1 MRLRSKFLSLIFAMF
16 VVVGGLAVSS
26 ASAQTRNGGTTVQRP
41 IVVRTVVYRR
51 PYYNRFWRNRFYDPF
66 YDSYYSSPYLRV
78 KDQEYSLRSE
88 LAGNRRELAK
98 HLEKY
103 RADGVITA
111 KEQRELD
118 DDYKDVA
125 KSERKL
131 REFTREYGLNY

>member
-16 VVVGGLAVSS
+16 IVVGGLAVSS
-26 ASAQTRNGGTTVQRP
+26 ASAQTRSGGTSVQQP
-41 IVVRTVVYRR
+41 IVIRTVVYRR
-51 PYYNRFWRNRFYDPF
+51 SYYNRVWRSRYYDPF
-66 YDSYYSSPYLRV
+66 YDSYYYSPYLRA
-78 KDQEYSLRSE
+78 KDREYSLRQE

-111 KEQRELD
+111 KERRELD

-125 KSERKL
+125 KAERKL
-131 REFTREYGLNY
+131 RQFTSEYGLNY

>member
-16 VVVGGLAVSS
+16 VVIGGLAVSS
-26 ASAQTRNGGTTVQRP
+26 ASAQSRGSGTTAQRP

-51 PYYNRFWRNRFYDPF
+51 PYYNRYWGSRFYDPF
-66 YDSYYSSPYLRV
+66 YDSYYYSPYLRV
-78 KDQEYSLRSE
+78 KDQEYRLRSE
-88 LAGNRRELAK
+88 LAGNRRELQK

-111 KEQRELD
+111 KERRELD

-125 KSERKL
+125 NSERKL
-131 REFTREYGLNY
+131 RAFSREYGLNY

>member
-1 MRLRSKFLSLIFAMF
+1 MRLKSRFLSLMFAIFF
-16 VVVGGLAVSS
+16 VAGGIAVGS
-26 ASAQTRNGGTTVQRP
+26 ASAQTSGGTSAQKP
-41 IVVRTVVYRR
+41 IVIRTVVYRR
-51 PYYNRFWRNRFYDPF
+51 PYYNRFWRSRYYDPF
-66 YDSYYSSPYLRV
+66 YDSYYTSPYLRA
-78 KDQEYSLRSE
+78 KDREYSLRSE

-125 KSERKL
+125 NSERKL
-131 REFTREYGLNY
+131 RQFTSEYGLNY

>member
-1 MRLRSKFLSLIFAMF
+1 MRLRNKILSLIFATF

-26 ASAQTRNGGTTVQRP
+26 TPAQTRGNASVQRP
-41 IVVRTVVYRR
+41 IVVRTVIRR
-51 PYYNRFWRNRFYDPF
+51 NPFWRNRYWGSRFYDPF
-66 YDSYYSSPYLRV
+66 YQSYYSSPYLRT
-78 KDQEYSLRSE
+78 KDEEYRLRSE
-88 LAGNRRELAK
+88 LAGNRRELQK

-125 KSERKL
+125 NSERKL
-131 REFTREYGLNY
+131 REFTNEYGLNY

>member
-16 VVVGGLAVSS
+16 VVVGGFAVSS
-26 ASAQTRNGGTTVQRP
+26 ASAQTRSGGTTAQRP
-41 IVVRTVVYRR
+41 IVVCTVVYRR
-51 PYYNRFWRNRFYDPF
+51 PYYNRFWRSRFYDPF
-66 YDSYYSSPYLRV
+66 YDSYYRSPYLRV

-88 LAGNRRELAK
+88 LAGNRRELAQ

-125 KSERKL
+125 NSERKL
-131 REFTREYGLNY
+131 RQFTREYGLNY

>member
-1 MRLRSKFLSLIFAMF
+1 MRLRSKFLSLIFAAF

-26 ASAQTRNGGTTVQRP
+26 ASAQTRSGGTTVQRP

-78 KDQEYSLRSE
+78 KDREYSLRSE
-88 LAGNRRELAK
+88 LAGNRRELAQ

-103 RADGVITA
+103 RADGVITS

-125 KSERKL
+125 NSERKL
-131 REFTREYGLNY
+131 RAFTREYGLNY

>member
-1 MRLRSKFLSLIFAMF
+1 MKLRSKFLSLIFAMF

-26 ASAQTRNGGTTVQRP
+26 ASAQTKGGTTVQKP

-51 PYYNRFWRNRFYDPF
+51 PYYNRFWRSRFYDPF
-66 YDSYYSSPYLRV
+66 YDSYYRSPYLRV
-78 KDQEYSLRSE
+78 KDQEYRLRSE

-125 KSERKL
+125 NSERKL
-131 REFTREYGLNY
+131 RRFNAEYGLNY

>member
-88 LAGNRRELAK
+88 LAGNRRELQK

-125 KSERKL
+125 NSERKL
-131 REFTREYGLNY
+131 RAFTREYGLNY

>member
-1 MRLRSKFLSLIFAMF
+1 MRIRSKFLSLIFAMF
-16 VVVGGLAVSS
+16 VVIGGLAVSS
-26 ASAQTRNGGTTVQRP
+26 ASAQSRGSGTTAQRP

-51 PYYNRFWRNRFYDPF
+51 PYYNRYWRSRFYDPF
-66 YDSYYSSPYLRV
+66 YDSYYYSPYLRV
-78 KDQEYSLRSE
+78 KDQEYRLRSE
-88 LAGNRRELAK
+88 LAGNRRELQK

-125 KSERKL
+125 NSERKL
-131 REFTREYGLNY
+131 RAFSREYGLNY